1 MLEKIKS
8 LMFVYLR
15 DVMIVVENK
24 NKEKKTH
31 VYLKSKELL
40 KLNQVAG
47 FLVIT
52 FTYKWF

>member
-31 VYLKSKELL
+31 VYLK
-40 KLNQVAG
+40 
-47 FLVIT
+47 
-52 FTYKWF
+52 